1 MTSRYLN
8 KNVVID
14 TDTHITYIGRLNQVT
29 EKSLC
34 LTDAAIIDM
43 TVLTILLEKYLI
55 ELAEHGFSPS
65 RRSIWI
71 NANKVLSI
79 SLLSDVIIP

>member
-1 MTSRYLN
+1 MASRYIN
-8 KNVVID
+8 ENVVID
-14 TDTHITYIGRLNQVT
+14 TDTHITYVGRLSSVD

-34 LTDAAIIDM
+34 LTDAAIVDV
-43 TVLTILLEKYLI
+43 TVLTIRLEEYLI
-55 ELAEHGFSPS
+55 ECAEHGFCPS
-65 RRSIWI
+65 RKSVWI